1 MRPAL
6 FFPIVFASFLAV
18 GSPDLHG
25 QQGSNQ
31 PAADPRRERLRAA
44 RELVQVGSFADAEQI
59 LDELWHPGN
68 TDDFLED
75 VHDLRAMAR
84 LSQLNLSGAYD
95 DCYRHDD
102 VFNYRRQEIYSRHAR
117 RIRGIC
123 HDVAGHVDEAVEM
136 LVSLFLHVQEPT
148 HQFGRLY
155 VCVVTGETVLLDP
168 LLEVNV
174 WVGDLARF
182 LVGRMSAESLL
193 ESASRPRDGEDGP
206 NRGFLRLR
214 RECEAHFFIGR
225 DAERRGDLDRA
236 REHYRASVAT
246 GMNRDYEVMWSRA
259 RLAKLEGR
267 LGDVELPRH
276 HRTLTGYLDSSGN
289 LVIPPRFERAEPFDD
304 GVARV
309 EVRDCRSGVG
319 AIDRSGKFLIPPVF
333 DEVFPFG
340 ANGVARVQRG
350 ERFGFVDRDGAQ
362 VTPVRFSDAGDFGE
376 SDLALAREPESGLY
390 GYIDSDGEWRI
401 APRFADARSFRE
413 GLAGVRESDEWWRVI
428 DESGEQFWKFRSSQ
442 PIDFFDGVAFVRPQR
457 GGLTGLIRRTGE
469 WVAPPK
475 FTTARS
481 FHENRAAVAS
491 RDVDRG
497 RSYYFIDSSG
507 RRVGDEIFDTY
518 YPFRAGLAP
527 VRRKGRWGVIDHAGE
542 LILEP
547 KYEWTGV
554 GDDGVALR
562 PDGELYTYVDREG
575 NPLAGGY
582 LRARNFVDGT
592 GSVLTKDGWGV
603 IDLDGEWVIPAGQG
617 DDNPMAE
624 GLLAVER
631 PTSDRD
637 WAPIDPKDFPE
648 YAREHLARVAAE
660 QRLADLLSTLEQRA
674 ANLSVSIPIASPP
687 EPDPGH
693 VQKRAVLDRAIE
705 LLEADDF
712 AEFYSKCLTRSG
724 RAALS
729 ALADDTRIG
738 QRDLPQENLEN
749 VVEQVS
755 AIEASRDETL
765 RYLLARSGIED
776 AHIGIGINIVG
787 RQILIEAV
795 PAFAEQ
801 QRETYV
807 RSAQATRALG
817 VLGFC
822 REQLAHDHRV
832 RSKGLTVVLFAP
844 KGSDLEWSTT
854 FVWENGAWLL
864 EWARRNQDEH
874 L

>member
-1 MRPAL
+1 MRSVLL
-6 FFPIVFASFLAV
+6 FRVVLASLLV
-18 GSPDLHG
+18 LGSGHLHG
-25 QQGSNQ
+25 QQGS
-31 PAADPRRERLRAA
+31 PAPPSDPRRERLRQA
-44 RELVQVGSFADAEQI
+44 RELVQAGSFADAEQI
-59 LDELWHPGN
+59 LDELWEPGE
-68 TDDFLED
+68 TDDFLEE

-95 DCYRHDD
+95 DCYGHDD
-102 VFNYRRQEIYSRHAR
+102 VFDYRRQQIYSRHAH

-123 HDVAGHVDEAVEM
+123 HDVAGHIDEAVEKF
-136 LVSLFLHVQEPT
+136 VSLFLHVQDPT
-148 HQFGRLY
+148 HQYGRLY

-168 LLEVNV
+168 LLDVSV

-182 LVGRMSAESLL
+182 LVGRVSAESLL

-276 HRTLTGYLDSSGN
+276 HRTLNGYVDSSGK
-289 LVIPPRFERAEPFDD
+289 LVIPPRFEQAGPFDD

-319 AIDRSGKFLIPPVF
+319 AIDRTGKFLIPPVF

-350 ERFGFVDRDGAQ
+350 ERFGFVDRDGAL

-376 SDLALAREPESGLY
+376 SDLAFARDPESGLY
-390 GYIDSDGEWRI
+390 GYIGSDGEWRV

-413 GLAGVRESDEWWRVI
+413 GLAGVRESGEWWRVI
-428 DESGEQFWKFRSSQ
+428 DENGEQFWKFRSSR

-469 WVAPPK
+469 WVVPPK

-527 VRRKGRWGVIDHAGE
+527 VRRNGRWGVIDHAGE
-542 LILEP
+542 LVLEP

-554 GDDGVALR
+554 GDNGVSLR
-562 PDGELYTYVDREG
+562 PEGELYAYVDREG
-575 NPLAGGY
+575 SPIAGGY
-582 LRARNFVDGT
+582 LRARDFRDGT
-592 GSVLTKDGWGV
+592 GSVLTKGGWGV

-617 DDNPMAE
+617 NDEPMAE

-631 PTSDRD
+631 PASDRD
-637 WAPIDPKDFPE
+637 WARIDPIGFPE
-648 YAREHLARVAAE
+648 YAREHLERIAAE

-674 ANLSVSIPIASPP
+674 ASLAVSIPIASPP
-687 EPDPGH
+687 EPDPDH
-693 VQKRAVLDRAIE
+693 VKKRAILDQAIE
-705 LLEADDF
+705 LLEADDV
-712 AEFYSKCLTRSG
+712 AGFYSQCLTRSG

-729 ALADDTRIG
+729 AFADDTRIG
-738 QRDLPQENLEN
+738 QRDIPQEILES
-749 VVEQVS
+749 VVGHVS
-755 AIEASRDETL
+755 AIEESREEVL
-765 RYLLARSGIED
+765 RYLLERSGIEH
-776 AHIGIGINIVG
+776 AHIGVG
-787 RQILIEAV
+787 SVFERQILMEAV

-801 QRETYV
+801 QRALYV
-807 RSAQATRALG
+807 ESAQATRALG
-817 VLGFC
+817 VLSFC

-832 RSKGLTVVLFAP
+832 HANGLTVVLFAP
-844 KGSDLEWSTT
+844 KGSGLEWSMT
-854 FVWENGAWLL
+854 FGWESGAWVL
-864 EWARRNQDEH
+864 EWARKNQDEH